1 MRVKMREKNRPSR
14 KVIFLMDIDDYDN
27 MKATLQKGQEVSSFI
42 RLLISN
48 EIERLKTYNKEKNQT
63 WDIEWQ

>member
-1 MRVKMREKNRPSR
+1 MREKNRPSR

-63 WDIEWQ
+63 WDIE